1 MSVFRDLLMHYD
13 KTSYYIKFSKK
24 EINFIKTDG
33 TKQSDTVEVQS
44 NTNWKLS

>member
-13 KTSYYIKFSKK
+13 KSSYYIKFSKK
-24 EINFIKTDG
+24 EINFIDDG
-33 TKQSDTVEVQS
+33 KEQKDTVEVLS

>member
-13 KTSYYIKFSKK
+13 KTSYYIKFSKDK
-24 EINFIKTDG
+24 IDFINTDG
-33 TKQSDTVEVQS
+33 TEQQDTVEVQS